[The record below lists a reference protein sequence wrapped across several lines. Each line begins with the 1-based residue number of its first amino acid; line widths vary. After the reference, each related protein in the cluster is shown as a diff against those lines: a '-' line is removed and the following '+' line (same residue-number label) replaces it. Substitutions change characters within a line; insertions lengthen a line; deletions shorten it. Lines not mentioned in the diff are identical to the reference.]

1 MKDSGRSRGAAP
13 RTDAS
18 PPHALEDELRAADA
32 RFEGIVG
39 ISADAIISTDESQ
52 TIILFNEGAEQIF
65 GFSAAEAV
73 GRPLDMLLPE
83 RYRGSHHHHMREFGA
98 GEDRAR
104 RMGHRR
110 SISGRRKNG
119 EEFPAEASI
128 SKYTAAGS
136 VVYNVVLRDVSE
148 QRRAEELLRAL
159 YDEAK
164 RAVLARDQTIAVVSH
179 DLRNPVNAIK
189 MLAAALIRSARHDAE
204 RDTSD
209 QVYDSAEIIRRAAE
223 QADRLI
229 QDLLDVSHIE
239 AGSLRIHVAAEDIKE
254 IVDAATDLLSPIAEE
269 KSVELRSEP
278 NLELPLVAVDASRI
292 HQVISNIAGNA
303 IKFTP
308 AGGVVAISVERRAG
322 ELVVAVSDTG
332 PGLPPEQ
339 MASLADRRWQAKRQT
354 SGGSGLGLVIAKGIV
369 EAHGGKLW
377 ADARP
382 GGGSVFRFS
391 LPIYEAA
398 PA

>member
-1 MKDSGRSRGAAP
+1 MTDTYKSAARARATP
-13 RTDAS
+13 A
-18 PPHALEDELRAADA
+18 AEQLEQELRAAEA

-39 ISADAIISTDESQ
+39 IAADAIISVDETQ

-65 GFSAAEAV
+65 GYAAAEV
-73 GRPLDMLLPE
+73 IGRPLDMLLPE
-83 RYRGSHHHHMREFGA
+83 AFRASHRKHVREFGA
-98 GEDRAR
+98 GQDRAR

-110 SISGRRKNG
+110 SISGLRRSG
-119 EEFPAEASI
+119 EQFPAEASI
-128 SKYTAAGS
+128 SKYTVAGS

-148 QRRAEELLRAL
+148 QRRAADLLQAL
-159 YDEAK
+159 YDQAK
-164 RAVLARDQTIAVVSH
+164 QAVLARDRTIAVVSH

-189 MLAAALIRSARHDAE
+189 MLAAALVRSARRDAE
-204 RDTSD
+204 RDGGD

-239 AGSLRIHVAAEDIKE
+239 AGSLRIHVAAEDLEE
-254 IVDAATDLLSPIAEE
+254 IIAAATEFLSPFAEE
-269 KSVELRSEP
+269 KSVELRRERSP
-278 NLELPLVAVDASRI
+278 ELPLVSVDASRI

-308 AGGVVAISVERRAG
+308 PGGSVTISVEREAA

-332 PGLPPEQ
+332 PGLPREQ
-339 MASLADRRWQAKRQT
+339 MDSLADKRWQAKRQT

-369 EAHGGKLW
+369 EAHGGRLW
-377 ADARP
+377 AAARP
-382 GGGSVFRFS
+382 EGGSVFRFS
-391 LPIYEAA
+391 LPVYGVA

>member
-1 MKDSGRSRGAAP
+1 
-13 RTDAS
+13 
-18 PPHALEDELRAADA
+18 
-32 RFEGIVG
+32 
-39 ISADAIISTDESQ
+39 
-52 TIILFNEGAEQIF
+52 
-65 GFSAAEAV
+65 
-73 GRPLDMLLPE
+73 
-83 RYRGSHHHHMREFGA
+83 
-98 GEDRAR
+98 
-104 RMGHRR
+104 
-110 SISGRRKNG
+110 
-119 EEFPAEASI
+119 
-128 SKYTAAGS
+128 
-136 VVYNVVLRDVSE
+136 VLRDVSE
-148 QRRAEELLRAL
+148 QRRAEELLQAL

-164 RAVLARDQTIAVVSH
+164 QAVLARDQTIAVVSH

-189 MLAAALIRSARHDAE
+189 MLAAALVRSARHDAE
-204 RDTSD
+204 RDGSD

-239 AGSLRIHVAAEDIKE
+239 AGSLRIHVAAEDLDE
-254 IVDAATDLLSPIAEE
+254 IIAAATDVLSPFANE
-269 KSVELRSEP
+269 KSVELRREP
-278 NLELPLVAVDASRI
+278 NPELPLVNVDASRI

-308 AGGVVAISVERRAG
+308 QGGVVTISVERRAG

-339 MASLADRRWQAKRQT
+339 MESLADRRWQAKRQT

-391 LPIYEAA
+391 LPIYEVA

>member
-1 MKDSGRSRGAAP
+1 M
-13 RTDAS
+13 
-18 PPHALEDELRAADA
+18 DEA
-32 RFEGIVG
+32 
-39 ISADAIISTDESQ
+39 Q
-52 TIILFNEGAEQIF
+52 TIILFNEGAEHIF
-65 GFSAAEAV
+65 GYSPAEAI

-83 RYRGSHHHHMREFGA
+83 RYRGSHRRHMREFGA
-98 GEDRAR
+98 GQDRAR

-110 SISGRRKNG
+110 SISGLRKNG

-128 SKYTAAGS
+128 SKYTSAGA
-136 VVYNVVLRDVSE
+136 VVYNVVLRDVTE
-148 QRRAEELLRAL
+148 QRRAADLLQAL

-164 RAVLARDQTIAVVSH
+164 QAVLARDQTIAVVSH

-189 MLAAALIRSARHDAE
+189 MLAAALVRSARNDAE
-204 RDTSD
+204 RDASD

-239 AGSLRIHVAAEDIKE
+239 AGSLRIHVAPEDLEEIIESAAE
-254 IVDAATDLLSPIAEE
+254 VLSPLAEE
-269 KSVELRSEP
+269 KPVELRRESTV
-278 NLELPLVAVDASRI
+278 ELPLVSVDASRI

-308 AGGVVAISVERRAG
+308 PGGTVTITVERRPG

-332 PGLPPEQ
+332 PGLPREQ
-339 MASLADRRWQAKRQT
+339 MESLADRRWQAKRQT

-377 ADARP
+377 AEARP
-382 GGGSVFRFS
+382 EGGSVFRFS
-391 LPIYEAA
+391 LPVYEVA

>member
-1 MKDSGRSRGAAP
+1 MTDTYRSAARERAAP
-13 RTDAS
+13 S
-18 PPHALEDELRAADA
+18 VEKLEQELRAADA

-39 ISADAIISTDESQ
+39 IAADAIISVDEAQ

-65 GFSAAEAV
+65 GYAAAEAI

-83 RYRGSHHHHMREFGA
+83 PYRASHRVHVRDFGA
-98 GEDRAR
+98 GQDRAR
-104 RMGHRR
+104 RMDHRR
-110 SISGRRKNG
+110 SIAGLRKNG

-128 SKYTAAGS
+128 SKYTVAGS

-148 QRRAEELLRAL
+148 QRRAADLLQAL

-164 RAVLARDQTIAVVSH
+164 QAVLARDQTIAVVSH

-189 MLAAALIRSARHDAE
+189 MLAAALVRSARNDAE
-204 RDTSD
+204 RNGGD

-239 AGSLRIHVAAEDIKE
+239 AGSLRIHVAPEDLEE
-254 IVDAATDLLSPIAEE
+254 IIEAATEFLSPFAKD
-269 KSVELRSEP
+269 KSVELRREP
-278 NLELPLVAVDASRI
+278 SAELPLVKVDASRI

-308 AGGVVAISVERRAG
+308 PGGSVTISVEREPA

-332 PGLPPEQ
+332 PGLPREQ
-339 MASLADRRWQAKRQT
+339 MDNLADRRWQAKRQT
-354 SGGSGLGLVIAKGIV
+354 SGGSGLGLVIAKGII
-369 EAHGGKLW
+369 EAHGGRLW
-377 ADARP
+377 AAARP
-382 GGGSVFRFS
+382 EGGSVFRFS
-391 LPIYEAA
+391 LPIYEVA